1 MYYYSLY
8 IGIVHLKTQSPSYLS
23 AEKRQGKTQG
33 KSRQKQASTSNFSIF
48 CNRQEAESNPQLA
61 SRIDY
66 LRGGR
71 RKHLKKQQALQLK
84 EKQKEIREWLQQFD
98 YRFGHLQL
106 EWWEIST
113 SPAIDESMPSQE
125 LGPLGVYEARLELS
139 TSYEIGILRL
149 YRSRHV
155 YPEPKCLES
164 SYSEQI
170 AGTSA
175 ATTSNAAKSC
185 ADETEERPRTLAVLA
200 VPGYMTPAD
209 FLTFTASFRDSI
221 EHVRVVRDGS
231 PNHYMMLLQF
241 RSVATA
247 DEFYA
252 YYNGKT
258 FSPLEPETCHVV
270 YVYEVR
276 CEMHEINSATD
287 IDKGSQTVRAM
298 PAAEFMMP
306 GVDAY
311 TLSNALKGEELPTCP
326 VCLERLDSVVSGLLT
341 TLCQHLFHCRCL
353 AQWGSGNCPVC
364 RYSQI
369 STFVDQERFQ
379 QTISKIEQ
387 QRVLQSANIS
397 DCATDVNTE
406 SNQAPLT
413 EGSTRP
419 NTADSNEGHTA
430 EHSSCHICG
439 RTSDLWIC
447 LICGIIG
454 CGRYA
459 NGHAKDHFEQTQ
471 HPYSMELNSQNV
483 WDYAG
488 DGYVHRLLQSA
499 ADHKVIAVDIGRE
512 SINGTSASASV
523 VSEQRPTVD
532 GLAGGETKRTRGG
545 ATLPWQGSLF
555 DAHEKLDAVT
565 GEYELLLASQ
575 LESQR
580 EQYEIQ
586 LARVRHQQ
594 AQQTRK
600 HTELERQYS
609 QALERCRE
617 LEKQQAKYDRQ
628 QQADLEQQLARVEIE
643 RKEWAA
649 ERKRL
654 EESVNKWVKKSTE
667 DAKLLLEERAL
678 TRQLSENQDD
688 LKDQIAQLKATLADV
703 RDEVRDLTFFISTQK
718 SLAQE
723 QHEESE
729 IHGASIV
736 GVSEPATSSTRSGR
750 GKGKRRLRK

>member
-8 IGIVHLKTQSPSYLS
+8 IGTVHLTAHSSDKL
-23 AEKRQGKTQG
+23 QGKNSG
-33 KSRQKQASTSNFSIF
+33 KARQKQPSPKSFDIFST
-48 CNRQEAESNPQLA
+48 RQEAESSSFLA
-61 SRIDY
+61 THTDH
-66 LRGGR
+66 LRGGKR
-71 RKHLKKQQALQLK
+71 RHFKKQQTFK
-84 EKQKEIREWLQQFD
+84 ERHKDTCTWLQHFD
-98 YRFGHLQL
+98 YRFGSLQL
-106 EWWEIST
+106 EWWEIT
-113 SPAIDESMPSQE
+113 ALESMPSQE
-125 LGPLGVYEARLELS
+125 LGPLGEYEANLQLS
-139 TSYEIGILRL
+139 ASYEIGIVRL

-155 YPEPKCLES
+155 YPEPQCLES
-164 SYSEQI
+164 SHSEQM
-170 AGTSA
+170 AGSLT
-175 ATTSNAAKSC
+175 ATTSNAPVTC
-185 ADETEERPRTLAVLA
+185 AGETEERPRTLAVLA

-221 EHVRVVRDGS
+221 EHVRVIRDGS

-276 CEMHEINSATD
+276 CEVHDINSTTD
-287 IDKGSQTVRAM
+287 IDKESQTIRAV

-311 TLSNALKGEELPTCP
+311 TLSNALDGEELPTCP

-364 RYSQI
+364 RYSQT
-369 STFVDQERFQ
+369 STFADQERFQ
-379 QTISKIEQ
+379 QTISVVEQ
-387 QRVLQSANIS
+387 QRALQSANIGEGAANS
-397 DCATDVNTE
+397 PAGSSQVL
-406 SNQAPLT
+406 AT

-419 NTADSNEGHTA
+419 NTAGSSEYTA
-430 EHSSCHICG
+430 ERNNCHICG

-447 LICGIIG
+447 LICGVIG

-459 NGHAKDHFEQTQ
+459 NGHAKDHFEHTQ
-471 HPYSMELNSQNV
+471 HPYSMELSSQNV

-499 ADHKVIAVDIGRE
+499 ADHKVIAVDIGQE
-512 SINGTSASASV
+512 GTDGTVSSFLAG
-523 VSEQRPTVD
+523 SEQRTAEDLP
-532 GLAGGETKRTRGG
+532 GSETKRARG
-545 ATLPWQGSLF
+545 AVLPRQGSLF

-565 GEYELLLASQ
+565 TEYEMLLASQ

-594 AQQTRK
+594 AQQMRK
-600 HTELERQYS
+600 YTELERQYS
-609 QALERCRE
+609 QERARCQELER
-617 LEKQQAKYDRQ
+617 QQAKYDRQ
-628 QQADLEQQLARVEIE
+628 QQADLEKQLARVEIE
-643 RKEWAA
+643 RKDWAA

-654 EESVNKWVKKSTE
+654 EESVSKWVKKSTE
-667 DAKLLLEERAL
+667 DAKLLVEERAL

-688 LKDQIAQLKATLADV
+688 LKSQIAQLKATLADV
-703 RDEVRDLTFFISTQK
+703 QEEVRDLTFFISTQK

-723 QHEESE
+723 QHGESE

-736 GVSEPATSSTRSGR
+736 GVSEPAAASSVRKGR
-750 GKGKRRLRK
+750 GKGKHRLRK

>member
-8 IGIVHLKTQSPSYLS
+8 IGTVHLSTHSSDKL
-23 AEKRQGKTQG
+23 QGKNSG
-33 KSRQKQASTSNFSIF
+33 KSRQKQTSTKSFDIFST
-48 CNRQEAESNPQLA
+48 RQEAESNSHLA
-61 SRIDY
+61 LHIDH
-66 LRGGR
+66 LKGAK
-71 RKHLKKQQALQLK
+71 RKHFKKQQLFK
-84 EKQKEIREWLQQFD
+84 ERQKETCEWLQRFD
-98 YRFGHLQL
+98 YRFGSLQL
-106 EWWEIST
+106 EWWEI
-113 SPAIDESMPSQE
+113 AELESMPLQE
-125 LGPLGVYEARLELS
+125 LGPLGEYEANLELS
-139 TSYEIGILRL
+139 ASYEIGILRL

-155 YPEPKCLES
+155 YPEPQCLES
-164 SYSEQI
+164 NYPEQI
-170 AGTSA
+170 AGSSA

-185 ADETEERPRTLAVLA
+185 IGATEERPRTLAVLA

-221 EHVRVVRDGS
+221 EHVRVIRDGS

-241 RSVATA
+241 RSVAVA

-276 CEMHEINSATD
+276 CEAHEINSATD
-287 IDKGSQTVRAM
+287 IDKKSQTVRAV

-311 TLSNALKGEELPTCP
+311 TLSNALDGEELPTCP

-379 QTISKIEQ
+379 RTISEVEQ
-387 QRVLQSANIS
+387 QRALQPANIS
-397 DCATDVNTE
+397 EAATNALAE
-406 SNQAPLT
+406 SNQALTT
-413 EGSTRP
+413 EGLARP
-419 NTADSNEGHTA
+419 NTANSNEYAA
-430 EHSSCHICG
+430 ERSNCHICG

-447 LICGIIG
+447 LICGVIG

-499 ADHKVIAVDIGRE
+499 ADHKVIAVDIGQE
-512 SINGTSASASV
+512 ATNGTATSTAAA
-523 VSEQRPTVD
+523 SEQRPTE
-532 GLAGGETKRTRGG
+532 GLPGGETKRTRG
-545 ATLPWQGSLF
+545 TVLPRQGSLF

-565 GEYELLLASQ
+565 TEYEMLLASQ

-580 EQYEIQ
+580 EQYEVQ

-594 AQQTRK
+594 AQQMRK
-600 HTELERQYS
+600 YTELERQYS
-609 QALERCRE
+609 QEREKCRE
-617 LEKQQAKYDRQ
+617 LEKQQAKYDCQ
-628 QQADLEQQLARVEIE
+628 QQASLEKQLARVEIE
-643 RKEWAA
+643 RKEWTV

-667 DAKLLLEERAL
+667 DAKLLMEERAL

-688 LKDQIAQLKATLADV
+688 LKGQIAQLKATLADV
-703 RDEVRDLTFFISTQK
+703 REEVRDLTFFISTQK

-723 QHEESE
+723 QHGESE

-736 GVSEPATSSTRSGR
+736 GVSEPAASSARRGR

>member
-1 MYYYSLY
+1 
-8 IGIVHLKTQSPSYLS
+8 
-23 AEKRQGKTQG
+23 
-33 KSRQKQASTSNFSIF
+33 
-48 CNRQEAESNPQLA
+48 
-61 SRIDY
+61 
-66 LRGGR
+66 
-71 RKHLKKQQALQLK
+71 
-84 EKQKEIREWLQQFD
+84 
-98 YRFGHLQL
+98 
-106 EWWEIST
+106 
-113 SPAIDESMPSQE
+113 MPLQE
-125 LGPLGVYEARLELS
+125 LGPLGEYEANLELS
-139 TSYEIGILRL
+139 ASYEIGILRL

-155 YPEPKCLES
+155 YPEPQCLES
-164 SYSEQI
+164 NYPEQI
-170 AGTSA
+170 AGSSA

-185 ADETEERPRTLAVLA
+185 VGATEERPRTLAVLA

-209 FLTFTASFRDSI
+209 FLTFTASFRDGI
-221 EHVRVVRDGS
+221 EHVRVIRDGS

-241 RSVATA
+241 RSVAVA

-276 CEMHEINSATD
+276 CEVHEINSATD
-287 IDKGSQTVRAM
+287 IDKKSQTVRA
-298 PAAEFMMP
+298 
-306 GVDAY
+306 
-311 TLSNALKGEELPTCP
+311 ELPTCP
-326 VCLERLDSVVSGLLT
+326 VCLERLDNVVSGLLT

-379 QTISKIEQ
+379 RTISE
-387 QRVLQSANIS
+387 R
-397 DCATDVNTE
+397 
-406 SNQAPLT
+406 SN
-413 EGSTRP
+413 
-419 NTADSNEGHTA
+419 
-430 EHSSCHICG
+430 CHICG

-447 LICGIIG
+447 LICGVIG

-499 ADHKVIAVDIGRE
+499 ADHKVIAVDIGQE
-512 SINGTSASASV
+512 AINGTATSTAAA
-523 VSEQRPTVD
+523 SEQRPTEV
-532 GLAGGETKRTRGG
+532 
-545 ATLPWQGSLF
+545 LPRQGSLF

-565 GEYELLLASQ
+565 TEYEMLLASQ

-580 EQYEIQ
+580 EQYEVQ

-594 AQQTRK
+594 AQQMRK
-600 HTELERQYS
+600 YTELERQYS
-609 QALERCRE
+609 QEREKYRE
-617 LEKQQAKYDRQ
+617 LEKQQAKYDCQ
-628 QQADLEQQLARVEIE
+628 QQASLEKQLAR
-643 RKEWAA
+643 
-649 ERKRL
+649 RL

-667 DAKLLLEERAL
+667 DAKLLMEERAL

-688 LKDQIAQLKATLADV
+688 LKGQIAQLKATLADV
-703 RDEVRDLTFFISTQK
+703 REEVRDLTFFISTQK

-723 QHEESE
+723 QHGESE

-736 GVSEPATSSTRSGR
+736 GVSEPAASSARRGR

>member
-1 MYYYSLY
+1 
-8 IGIVHLKTQSPSYLS
+8 
-23 AEKRQGKTQG
+23 
-33 KSRQKQASTSNFSIF
+33 
-48 CNRQEAESNPQLA
+48 
-61 SRIDY
+61 
-66 LRGGR
+66 
-71 RKHLKKQQALQLK
+71 
-84 EKQKEIREWLQQFD
+84 
-98 YRFGHLQL
+98 
-106 EWWEIST
+106 
-113 SPAIDESMPSQE
+113 MPLQE
-125 LGPLGVYEARLELS
+125 LGPLGEYEANLELS
-139 TSYEIGILRL
+139 ASYEIGILRL

-155 YPEPKCLES
+155 YPEPQCLES
-164 SYSEQI
+164 NYPEQI
-170 AGTSA
+170 AGSSA

-185 ADETEERPRTLAVLA
+185 VGATEERPRTLAVLA

-209 FLTFTASFRDSI
+209 FLTFTASFRDGI
-221 EHVRVVRDGS
+221 EHVRVIRDGS

-241 RSVATA
+241 RSVAVA

-276 CEMHEINSATD
+276 CEVHEINSATD
-287 IDKGSQTVRAM
+287 IDKKSQTVRAV

-311 TLSNALKGEELPTCP
+311 TLSNALDGEELPTCP
-326 VCLERLDSVVSGLLT
+326 VCLERLDNVVSGLLT

-379 QTISKIEQ
+379 RTISEVEQ
-387 QRVLQSANIS
+387 QRALQPANIS
-397 DCATDVNTE
+397 EAATNALAE
-406 SNQAPLT
+406 SNQALTT
-413 EGSTRP
+413 EGLARP
-419 NTADSNEGHTA
+419 NTANSNEYAA
-430 EHSSCHICG
+430 ERSNCHICG

-447 LICGIIG
+447 LICGVIG

-499 ADHKVIAVDIGRE
+499 ADHKVIAVDIGQE
-512 SINGTSASASV
+512 AINGTATSTAAA
-523 VSEQRPTVD
+523 SEQRPTE
-532 GLAGGETKRTRGG
+532 GLPGGETKRTRG
-545 ATLPWQGSLF
+545 TVLPRQGSLF

-565 GEYELLLASQ
+565 TEYEMLLASQ

-580 EQYEIQ
+580 EQYEVQ

-594 AQQTRK
+594 AQQMRK
-600 HTELERQYS
+600 YTELERQYS
-609 QALERCRE
+609 QEREKYRE
-617 LEKQQAKYDRQ
+617 LEKQQAKYDCQ
-628 QQADLEQQLARVEIE
+628 QQASLEKQLARVEIE
-643 RKEWAA
+643 RKEWTV

-667 DAKLLLEERAL
+667 DAKLLMEERAL

-688 LKDQIAQLKATLADV
+688 LKGQIAQLKATLADV
-703 RDEVRDLTFFISTQK
+703 REEVRDLTFFISTQK

-723 QHEESE
+723 QHGESE

-736 GVSEPATSSTRSGR
+736 GVSEPAASSARRGR

>member
-1 MYYYSLY
+1 
-8 IGIVHLKTQSPSYLS
+8 
-23 AEKRQGKTQG
+23 
-33 KSRQKQASTSNFSIF
+33 
-48 CNRQEAESNPQLA
+48 
-61 SRIDY
+61 
-66 LRGGR
+66 
-71 RKHLKKQQALQLK
+71 
-84 EKQKEIREWLQQFD
+84 
-98 YRFGHLQL
+98 
-106 EWWEIST
+106 
-113 SPAIDESMPSQE
+113 MPLQE
-125 LGPLGVYEARLELS
+125 LGPLGEYEANLELS
-139 TSYEIGILRL
+139 ASYEIGILRL

-155 YPEPKCLES
+155 YPEPQCLES
-164 SYSEQI
+164 NYPEQI
-170 AGTSA
+170 AGSSA

-185 ADETEERPRTLAVLA
+185 VGATEERPRTLAVLA

-209 FLTFTASFRDSI
+209 FLTFTASFRDGI
-221 EHVRVVRDGS
+221 EHVRVIRDGS

-241 RSVATA
+241 RSVAVA

-276 CEMHEINSATD
+276 CEVHEINSATD
-287 IDKGSQTVRAM
+287 IDKKSQTVRAV

-311 TLSNALKGEELPTCP
+311 TLSNALDGEELPTCP
-326 VCLERLDSVVSGLLT
+326 VCLERLDNVVSGLLT

-379 QTISKIEQ
+379 RTISEVEQ
-387 QRVLQSANIS
+387 QRALQPANIS
-397 DCATDVNTE
+397 EAATNALAE
-406 SNQAPLT
+406 SNQALTT
-413 EGSTRP
+413 EGLARP
-419 NTADSNEGHTA
+419 NTANSNEYAA
-430 EHSSCHICG
+430 ERSNCHICG

-447 LICGIIG
+447 LICGVIG

-499 ADHKVIAVDIGRE
+499 ADHKVIAVDIGQE
-512 SINGTSASASV
+512 AINGTATSTAAA
-523 VSEQRPTVD
+523 SEQRPTE
-532 GLAGGETKRTRGG
+532 GLPGGEAKRTRG
-545 ATLPWQGSLF
+545 TVLPRQGSLF

-565 GEYELLLASQ
+565 TEYEMLLASQ

-580 EQYEIQ
+580 EQYEVQ

-594 AQQTRK
+594 AQQMRK
-600 HTELERQYS
+600 YTELERQYS
-609 QALERCRE
+609 QEREKYRE
-617 LEKQQAKYDRQ
+617 LEKQQAKYDCQ
-628 QQADLEQQLARVEIE
+628 QQASLEKQLARVEIE
-643 RKEWAA
+643 RKEWTV

-667 DAKLLLEERAL
+667 DAKLLMEERAL

-688 LKDQIAQLKATLADV
+688 LKGQIAQLKATLADV
-703 RDEVRDLTFFISTQK
+703 REEVRDLTFFISTQK

-723 QHEESE
+723 QHGESE

-736 GVSEPATSSTRSGR
+736 GVSEPAASSARRGR